1 METIHRADELGNIY
15 TDNSDAFASSQPDTL
30 TDHYEPYMNEYT
42 FDHTNLDQQPVVDI
56 TDDKYDKLE
65 EDNKD
70 STIVPNINEF
80 QQGESVEYESQITEE
95 MLINERERE
104 KKSKKELEE
113 EEREKMQ

>member
-15 TDNSDAFASSQPDTL
+15 TDNSDTFVSSQPDTL
-30 TDHYEPYMNEYT
+30 TDQYEPYINEYS
-42 FDHTNLDQQPVVDI
+42 FDHSNMEQQPIDI
-56 TDDKYDKLE
+56 TDDKYDKSE
-65 EDNKD
+65 EDNRD
-70 STIVPNINEF
+70 NTIAPNMNEF
-80 QQGESVEYESQITEE
+80 QQGESAEYESQITEE